1 MWLTLRWWMTLVTCL
16 LLMGVGIFVAVVGG
30 EGERP
35 TGIGAALFFGFCSAT
50 SAWMLAARHRNLA
63 AERATDVH
71 EVGATLP
78 VRLTRTVVPAALLLS
93 VAVGFFFV
101 SGLPSRTP
109 IRMPLL
115 VAGFGALCAGML
127 IVARMVTG
135 QTRGSLTIGEHGLR
149 VEQGTDTYFVPWEV
163 VEGIQRSELLGSPI
177 VLLSLRSASR
187 VVASL
192 SLRSDGER
200 LGDVSEEARERFQ
213 TKLERAKEALGAEV
227 LLDPGL
233 YGTTAPRLARTIA
246 RELVKRA
253 AETA

>member
-1 MWLTLRWWMTLVTCL
+1 MTLLTCL
-16 LLMGVGIFVAVVGG
+16 LLMGVGVFVAVVGG

-50 SAWMLAARHRNLA
+50 SAWMLQARYRNLA

-71 EVGATLP
+71 EVGARLP

-101 SGLPSRTP
+101 SNLPSRTP

-135 QTRGSLTIGEHGLR
+135 QTRGSLTIGEKGLQ
-149 VEQGTDTYFVPWEV
+149 VEQGADAYFVPWEV

-192 SLRSDGER
+192 SLRSGSGE
-200 LGDVSEEARERFQ
+200 GASDEARERFQ
-213 TKLERAKEALGAEV
+213 SKLERAREALGAEL

-253 AETA
+253 SETA

>member
-1 MWLTLRWWMTLVTCL
+1 MMCL
-16 LLMGVGIFVAVVGG
+16 LLMGAGIFVAVVGG

-50 SAWMLAARHRNLA
+50 SAWMLHARHRNLA

-71 EVGATLP
+71 EVGTTLP
-78 VRLTRTVVPAALLLS
+78 VRLSRTIVAATLLLA

-101 SGLPSRTP
+101 SNLPSRTP

-127 IVARMVTG
+127 IVARLVTG
-135 QTRGSLTIGEHGLR
+135 QTRGSLTIGEQGLR
-149 VEQGTDTYFVPWEV
+149 VEQGSGTYFVPWEV

-177 VLLSLRSASR
+177 VLLSLRSAAR

-192 SLRSDGER
+192 RSEGEQA
-200 LGDVSEEARERFQ
+200 DDASEEARERFQ
-213 TKLERAKEALGAEV
+213 SKLERAKEALGAEL

>member
-1 MWLTLRWWMTLVTCL
+1 MTLVTCL
-16 LLMGVGIFVAVVGG
+16 LLMGVGIFVAVTGG

-50 SAWMLAARHRNLA
+50 SGWMLRARQRNLA

-71 EVGATLP
+71 EVGATLH
-78 VRLTRTVVPAALLLS
+78 VRLTRTIVPAALLLA

-135 QTRGSLTIGEHGLR
+135 QTRGSLSIGEQGLR
-149 VEQGTDTYFVPWEV
+149 VEQGSDSYFVPWEV

-177 VLLSLRSASR
+177 ILLSLRSASR

-192 SLRSDGER
+192 SASSGASEEA
-200 LGDVSEEARERFQ
+200 SEEARERFQ
-213 TKLERAKEALGAEV
+213 SKLERAKEALGAEV

-246 RELVKRA
+246 RELGKRA
-253 AETA
+253 AESA

>member
-1 MWLTLRWWMTLVTCL
+1 MTLVTCL
-16 LLMGVGIFVAVVGG
+16 LLTGVGIFVAVAGG

-50 SAWMLAARHRNLA
+50 SAWMLRARQRNLA

-71 EVGATLP
+71 AVGSTLQ
-78 VRLTRTVVPAALLLS
+78 VRWARTVVPATLLLA
-93 VAVGFFFV
+93 VAIGFFFV

-115 VAGFGALCAGML
+115 VAGFGTLCAGML
-127 IVARMVTG
+127 IVARMLTG
-135 QTRGSLTIGEHGLR
+135 QARGSLTIGEKGLQ
-149 VEQGTDTYFVPWEV
+149 VEQGGDRFFVPWET
-163 VEGIQRSELLGSPI
+163 VEGVQRSELLGSPI

-192 SLRSDGER
+192 SHPSGAAPSRDASD
-200 LGDVSEEARERFQ
+200 EARERFQ
-213 TKLERAKEALGAEV
+213 SKLERAKEALGAEL

-246 RELVKRA
+246 AELARRSSL
-253 AETA
+253 AESA